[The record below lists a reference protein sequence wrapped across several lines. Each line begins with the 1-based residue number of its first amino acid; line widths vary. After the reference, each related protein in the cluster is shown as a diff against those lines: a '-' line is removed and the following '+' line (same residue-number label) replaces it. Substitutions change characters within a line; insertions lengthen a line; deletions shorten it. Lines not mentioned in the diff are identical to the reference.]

1 MTFSQFFLAINLCA
15 HINTYILKLTVRV
28 LAMGRA
34 LINKTIN
41 SFSQNQWIDAIDA
54 FNQSYYQLVSA
65 YLNQGNK
72 PVGLCP
78 SKQLLAHIWQ
88 MENQLEV
95 LLADAD
101 ELNGVEG
108 LATHADCLNKLT
120 LQAQLMLQL
129 TSQPAC

>member
-1 MTFSQFFLAINLCA
+1 
-15 HINTYILKLTVRV
+15 
-28 LAMGRA
+28 MGRA
-34 LINKTIN
+34 LITKTIP
-41 SFSQNQWIDAIDA
+41 SSSRNQWVDAVDA

-65 YLNQGNK
+65 YLSQGEN
-72 PVGLCP
+72 PVGLCS

-88 MENQLEV
+88 METQLET

-101 ELNGVEG
+101 RLKGAEG
-108 LATHADCLNKLT
+108 LAAHADSLNKLT